1 MCWTCGQQGAATSP
15 VQVGLPG
22 YFHSWI
28 DITFHDAY
36 SRDFWLRTT
45 IFSRVNV
52 AQ

>member
-1 MCWTCGQQGAATSP
+1 MCGQQDTATSL
-15 VQVGLPG
+15 VQVALPG

-36 SRDFWLRTT
+36 SRDFRLRTT
-45 IFSRVNV
+45 IFSGVNV